1 MRTVQEIFGTASGI
15 LAFMFRGPQKEKRE
29 KGAKKIRENE
39 IAENF
44 PNLGKDTDIQVQE
57 TKGVSNMMNPKRNT
71 SKHTVIKMAK
81 SKDKILKT
89 ARKIHKLHT
98 RELS

>member
-1 MRTVQEIFGTASGI
+1 MQRAS
-15 LAFMFRGPQKEKRE
+15 AFQGSEKAKRE
-29 KGAKKIRENE
+29 KGAEEIRENE
-39 IAENF
+39 IAENLL
-44 PNLGKDTDIQVQE
+44 NLGKDTDIQVQE

-71 SKHTVIKMAK
+71 SRHAVIKMAK
-81 SKDKILKT
+81 RKDKKRILKA